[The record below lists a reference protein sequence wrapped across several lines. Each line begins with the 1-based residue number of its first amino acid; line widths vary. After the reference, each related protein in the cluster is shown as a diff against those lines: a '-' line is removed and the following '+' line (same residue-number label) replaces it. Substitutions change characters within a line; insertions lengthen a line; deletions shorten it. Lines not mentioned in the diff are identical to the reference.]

1 MAHETHNGVSADRA
15 KSTVS
20 FKSSFWLVVI
30 LVGLFIAA
38 LNFIKVM
45 GGSHEGKEGEKT
57 ETFENKA
64 EGAKESEGTPAAA
77 ESHATEATTAD
88 TGRNVNTTEKAP
100 EAPSA
105 EHK

>member
-1 MAHETHNGVSADRA
+1 MAHETHNGEKAEKA
-15 KSTVS
+15 KSLIS

-45 GGSHEGKEGEKT
+45 GTSEEGKGKKGESTEEMHGGKPAEGTEAKKDMPAADAPKEGEK
-57 ETFENKA
+57 KA
-64 EGAKESEGTPAAA
+64 EAPKA
-77 ESHATEATTAD
+77 E
-88 TGRNVNTTEKAP
+88 
-100 EAPSA
+100 